1 MAVEM
6 SKSFRAK
13 AREAYAHDGFF
24 ISKGLLPTAL
34 IQTCVDDFGGMMA
47 DQLHARRLAVHGDFL
62 ALAQALHAAD
72 INQFKRVLGA
82 LWRLQSVGDIF
93 AHPQIREFL
102 QQVLGFGR
110 IFVPG
115 GQTVHVQSEEL
126 RIPGGY
132 FGLDAH
138 QDWPSVQGSLDGL
151 GVWVPLCDID
161 DNAFPLEVVP
171 GSHRRG
177 LIAPQDNKTDAIWVV
192 GEYGDADYKP
202 MCVGKGDVVFFS
214 NFTAHRSGQKG
225 RRNFV
230 RLACSSRFDNGAEAS
245 FVQRGYPTAY
255 TRGVHRQLMDF
266 PSVDSV
272 NQQLAVNQQLT
283 LSQGTQ

>member
-1 MAVEM
+1 VAVEM
-6 SKSFRAK
+6 SESFCAN
-13 AREAYAHDGFF
+13 AREAYAQEGFYVV
-24 ISKGLLPTAL
+24 KGLLPTAL
-34 IQTCVDDFGGMMA
+34 IQTCVDDFAGMMA
-47 DQLHARRLAVHGDFL
+47 DQLHARGLPARGDFL
-62 ALAQALHAAD
+62 ARAQALHAAD
-72 INQFKRVLGA
+72 IDQFKRVLGA
-82 LWRLQSVGDIF
+82 LWRLKSVGDVF
-93 AHPQIREFL
+93 AHPQIRAFL
-102 QQVLGFGR
+102 KQVLGFGR

-177 LIAPQDNKTDAIWVV
+177 LIAPQGNKTDVIWVV
-192 GEYGDADYKP
+192 DAYADADYKAV
-202 MCVGKGDVVFFS
+202 CVEQGDVVFFS

-230 RLACSSRFDNGAEAS
+230 RLACSSRFDNGAEVS

-266 PSVDSV
+266 ASVDAV
-272 NQQLAVNQQLT
+272 NQQLAVTQHPT
-283 LSQGTQ
+283 LRQEAP

>member
-6 SKSFRAK
+6 SESYCEN
-13 AREAYAHDGFF
+13 ARQVYAHDGFYVA
-24 ISKGLLPTAL
+24 KGLLPTAL
-34 IQTCVDDFGGMMA
+34 IQTCIDDFGGMMSE
-47 DQLHARRLAVHGDFL
+47 QLRVRGLPVHGDFL
-62 ALAQALHAAD
+62 TNAEALYAAD
-72 INQFKRVLGA
+72 VEQFKRVLGA

-93 AHPQIREFL
+93 GQPQIRAFL
-102 QQVLGFGR
+102 KLVLGFGR

-115 GQTVHVQSEEL
+115 GQSVHVQSEEL

-151 GVWVPLCDID
+151 GVWVPLCDVD
-161 DNAFPLEVVP
+161 DNAFPLELVP

-177 LIAPQDNKTDAIWVV
+177 LIAPQGNKTDVIWVV
-192 GEYGDADYKP
+192 DTYEDSDYKP
-202 MCVGKGDVVFFS
+202 VFVEQGDVVFFNS
-214 NFTAHRSGQKG
+214 FTAHRSGQKG

-255 TRGVHRQLMDF
+255 TRGVHRKLMDF
-266 PSVDSV
+266 DSVDTVNKQLSV
-272 NQQLAVNQQLT
+272 MRQLAV
-283 LSQGTQ
+283 SKETQ